1 MSTAENDLPPVRPFS
16 CRRLLVSREFRQLLL
31 ITDAALDMIPS
42 EPKRRGRPPLFQLQK
57 QNRILREIHVKVGAD
72 VWDAVQEYCET
83 IGELS
88 LSLAVRRLVRER
100 LGELG
105 YLKDRT
111 RQASSTEMP

>member
-1 MSTAENDLPPVRPFS
+1 LSTAENDFSPIRPFS
-16 CRRLLVSREFRQLLL
+16 YNGLLVSREFRQLLL
-31 ITDAALDMIPS
+31 ITDAALDVIPS
-42 EPKRRGRPPLFQLQK
+42 EPRRRGRPPLFQLQK

-88 LSLAVRRLVRER
+88 LSLAVRQLVRER
-100 LGELG
+100 LSELG

-111 RQASSTEMP
+111 RQASPTKMP

>member
-1 MSTAENDLPPVRPFS
+1 MSTAENDLPPVRPFGFS
-16 CRRLLVSREFRQLLL
+16 GLLVSREFRQLLL

-42 EPKRRGRPPLFQLQK
+42 EPRRRGRPPLFQLQK
-57 QNRILREIHVKVGAD
+57 QKRILREIHVKVGAD

-88 LSLAVRRLVRER
+88 LSFAVRRLVRER
-100 LGELG
+100 LSELG
-105 YLKDRT
+105 YLKPRT